1 MDVNL
6 FNQFKKIKFK
16 VYEVETKIT
25 MPACIVQNILG
36 RVVLTLP
43 SMTNYL
49 KPNDWSQLNSKERGF
64 KMDFLFMFHGYF
76 YFILT
81 VDISVMYM

>member
-25 MPACIVQNILG
+25 MPACIVQNTLG

-43 SMTNYL
+43 SMPNYL

-64 KMDFLFMFHGYF
+64 KMDFLFMFHTDI
-76 YFILT
+76 FILYSPL
-81 VDISVMYM
+81 ISV